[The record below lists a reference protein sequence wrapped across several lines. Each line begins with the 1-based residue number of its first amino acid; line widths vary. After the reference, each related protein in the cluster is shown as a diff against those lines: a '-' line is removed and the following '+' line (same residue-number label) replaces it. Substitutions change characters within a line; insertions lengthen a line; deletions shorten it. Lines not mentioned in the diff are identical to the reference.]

1 MRILQRETKAVIKK
15 SDYNNKPYDKISELI
30 KIKKHVSGLSAGIR
44 LMKIASGKMDFYFEG
59 SYRASKWDTCG
70 TQVILE
76 EAGGKIIITTPS
88 PLNWSLLEIL
98 STLGLQSRRE
108 IVEHESYFFKKSLIK
123 LLTKAGFKNIKHEY
137 FEFWLNNLV
146 TATK

>member
-76 EAGGKIIITTPS
+76 EAGGKISGINK
-88 PLNWSLLEIL
+88 PLNY
-98 STLGLQSRRE
+98 LQKETRWPEPFLASNKV
-108 IVEHESYFFKKSLIK
+108 IHEKVLDQVFRALKSP
-123 LLTKAGFKNIKHEY
+123 T
-137 FEFWLNNLV
+137 
-146 TATK
+146 